1 MLDMTTFQNPDAKY
15 GIHPFWFWNGEM
27 TETEIEK
34 QIMEM
39 ADKRVTGFFLCAR
52 QGMTVPYL
60 SDEWFQKVEY
70 AVEIAAKQHMDV
82 WLYDEYPYPS
92 GMAGG
97 EVTLEHPDAK
107 QSVLHHSVEKIV
119 GGKKAQVELPW
130 GKVLF
135 AKAVPIDPQ
144 TGDPVWE
151 DAIDVKESIGN
162 IQVEPV
168 YQKTG
173 LTAYNQKRFFTYKPK
188 KMLNW
193 TASDGEWEVH
203 CFLEGEI
210 SDFKYYGTFVDPCH
224 TEAMTT
230 FIQTTHERYAQRL
243 KKHLGKTV
251 KGMFTDEIHL
261 LGRYPWSPRFV
272 SFIQE
277 KYGYDIRD
285 YLHLLLYQ
293 DGDLA
298 PKIRYHYFQANHLL
312 FREAYHKQVHD
323 WCEQYGLEYVAEVP
337 SVRMAAQTYSHVPG
351 GDSAHEKLGRSLD
364 WILKRYFYSL
374 RANPKMISSLSLQ
387 LGRERALIESF
398 HSVGWSMTLQDAKW
412 MIDRLAA
419 FGINFF
425 NFHAF
430 FYTLDAMVKHDAPP
444 SQFLQN
450 PYWQHY
456 RMLGDYTARMAYL
469 MSEGTPVRSIA
480 VVDPTTSLWT
490 HMGNPFS
497 SFAYTGKDEAEKAKL
512 EHLKR
517 HWADICIQLTTHYK
531 DYDHLD
537 PELLER
543 AEISDGKMTI
553 GKARYKILILPP
565 ISNLEADAWKK
576 IKQFIDEG
584 GTVIANGLLP
594 YEMIDEDEGI
604 LAEIRNIFGIAPGAK
619 IDFWEGEQ
627 KDLLTYYTKGEK
639 NAFFIPS
646 TANQS
651 LHERMEAI
659 FNILDQYLQENVQF
673 KVDDEAKSFL
683 LQQRRFDDGSEV
695 VFISNQEGNAH
706 QAELFVKRNDISFL
720 KLNLETGQSEPI
732 SAEWMEDRWKVDLE
746 FAPYQSYVI
755 KIQNNKAG
763 IESSLIEDE
772 SDIWE
777 INATDDWAMAPLQEN
792 MLRVAEFDLRL
803 LAHGEAICTVQ
814 AKTFIDQCED
824 LAKKQSLPVQFRQ
837 TFGIPMK
844 VKIAYPIDVSYQT
857 AFTVEDMPSRCSM
870 VMDCHAIQGELDIF
884 INGTLINMDHF
895 QREFVY
901 DHNNVVCDIRSLMKK
916 GINIIEIKG
925 TIHHD
930 WEGVVDPLYIKGD
943 FGVDFSE
950 ELQPILTDIPKNSPT
965 LIGPYKGL
973 PHYAGTI
980 SFQKKLN
987 LDRLPETMNF
997 TLQFREFEH
1006 FHECAEVFVNG
1017 HFLGV
1022 RAWSPYKWEGK
1033 SSLLSVG
1040 ENVIEVKV
1048 TNTLVGL
1055 LEGKYFDDET
1065 HTLKD
1070 IRLVKEGNFEER
1082 SEAIEQT
1089 EK

>member
-1 MLDMTTFQNPDAKY
+1 MFDLKTFQNPDAKY

-27 TETEIEK
+27 SEKEIER
-34 QIMEM
+34 QIKEM

-70 AVEIAAKQHMDV
+70 AVEIAAKYHMEV

-107 QSVLHHSVEKIV
+107 QSILHHSVEKIE
-119 GGKKAQVELPW
+119 GGKIVQIELSW

-144 TGDPVWE
+144 TKAPIWN
-151 DAIDVKESIGN
+151 DAIDVKEYIGN

-173 LTAYNQKRFFTYKPK
+173 LTAYNQKRFFTYNPK

-193 TASDGEWEVH
+193 TAPDGEWEIH

-210 SDFKYYGTFVDPCH
+210 NDFKYYGTFVDPCH

-230 FIQTTHERYAQRL
+230 FIQTTHERYAQKL
-243 KKHLGKTV
+243 KKHFGKTI

-277 KYGYDIRD
+277 KYGYDIRE

-337 SVRMAAQTYSHVPG
+337 SVRMAGQTYSHVPG
-351 GDSAHEKLGRSLD
+351 GDSAHEKLGRPLD

-374 RANPKMISSLSLQ
+374 RANPKMISSLSNQ
-387 LGRERALIESF
+387 LGRDRALIESF

-419 FGINFF
+419 FGVNFF

-450 PYWQHY
+450 PYWQHH
-456 RMLGDYTARMAYL
+456 RLLGDYTARMSYL
-469 MSEGTPVRSIA
+469 MSEGTPVRPIA
-480 VVDPTTSLWT
+480 VLDPTTSLWT

-497 SFAYTGKDEAEKAKL
+497 SFAYTGKDEAEKEKL
-512 EHLKR
+512 EQLKQ
-517 HWADICIQLTTHYK
+517 HWADLCFQLTTHYE

-543 AEISDGKMTI
+543 AEFSDGQMTI
-553 GKARYKILILPP
+553 GKAKYSILIIPP
-565 ISNLEADAWKK
+565 ITNLETDAWQK
-576 IKQFIDEG
+576 IKQFIEAG

-594 YEMIDEDEGI
+594 YEKIDEEEGI
-604 LAEIRNIFGIAPGAK
+604 FAEIKMTFGLASEAK

-627 KDLLTYYTKGEK
+627 QDLLTYYTKGKK
-639 NAFFIPS
+639 NAFFIPC
-646 TANQS
+646 TVGQP
-651 LHERMEAI
+651 LQERMQALFKI
-659 FNILDQYLQENVQF
+659 VDQYLQGGIQF
-673 KVDDEAKSFL
+673 KVDDDAKSFL
-683 LQQRRFDDGSEV
+683 LQQRRFDDGAEV
-695 VFISNQEGNAH
+695 VFISNQEGDTH
-706 QAELFVKRNDISFL
+706 QAELFIKRNDIEIS
-720 KLNLETGQSEPI
+720 KLNLETGLEELLHATWSE
-732 SAEWMEDRWKVDLE
+732 DGWKLGLE
-746 FAPYQSYVI
+746 FAPYQSYLIQI
-755 KIQNNKAG
+755 KENQVEMVDSFTA
-763 IESSLIEDE
+763 DE
-772 SDIWE
+772 PAVLDINTADNW
-777 INATDDWAMAPLQEN
+777 DMKPLQEN
-792 MLRVAEFDLRL
+792 MLRLAEFNLEL
-803 LAHGEAICTVQ
+803 LAHGEATCTVQ

-824 LAKKQSLPVQFRQ
+824 LANKHTLPVQFRQ
-837 TFGIPMK
+837 TFGTPMK
-844 VKIAYPIDVSYQT
+844 VKMAYPIDVCYQT
-857 AFTVEDMPSRCSM
+857 AFKVERLPSHCLL
-870 VMDCHAIQGELDIF
+870 VMDCQAVQGELEIS
-884 INGTLINMDHF
+884 INGSIVGQDRFH
-895 QREFVY
+895 QKFVY
-901 DHNNVVCDIRSLMKK
+901 DHNNVVCDIQSLIKQ
-916 GINIIEIKG
+916 GENTVEIKG
-925 TIHHD
+925 KIHHD
-930 WEGVVDPLYIKGD
+930 WEGVVDPLYLMGD
-943 FGVDFSE
+943 FGVDFSNN
-950 ELQPILTDIPKNSPT
+950 LQPVLTDLPKNAPT
-965 LIGPYKGL
+965 IVGPYKGL
-973 PHYAGTI
+973 PYYAGAVR
-980 SFQKKLN
+980 FQRKVQI
-987 LDRLPETMNF
+987 DRLPETANF
-997 TLQFREFEH
+997 TLRFSEFEY
-1006 FHECAEVFVNG
+1006 FHECADVMVNG
-1017 HFLGV
+1017 HSLGV
-1022 RAWSPYKWEGK
+1022 KAWSPYKWEGK
-1033 SSLLSVG
+1033 TSILSEG
-1040 ENVIEVKV
+1040 ENIVEVKV
-1048 TNTLVGL
+1048 TNTLIGL
-1055 LEGKYFDDET
+1055 LEGKYFDDDS

-1070 IRLVKEGNFEER
+1070 VRKIEKEDLHRKGRE
-1082 SEAIEQT
+1082 SIEQ
-1089 EK
+1089 K